1 MAAQKNLRVKSSLL
15 LLVLSAWMSD
25 WKWIAPVSVHRQHIC
40 GLICLLLR
48 KADPW
53 AVSSQWPH
61 SRRNSGTVMLHVT
74 VYDTLVHLPRKQPS
88 NLCGKSISAFLKV
101 AFQAECTDLGHFDSI
116 KNMTGSTFW
125 QVFMIF
131 DTSTDKPSSQRGLEV
146 FLLNLSGSDPNKT
159 TKQAHPH
166 VNGRF
171 CILLFAALNQVT
183 RSQKW

>member
-48 KADPW
+48 KSDPW

-88 NLCGKSISAFLKV
+88 NLCGKSTSAFLKV
-101 AFQAECTDLGHFDSI
+101 AFQAECIDLGHFDSI
-116 KNMTGSTFW
+116 KNMTRSIFW

-131 DTSTDKPSSQRGLEV
+131 DKSTDKPSSRRGLEV
-146 FLLNLSGSDPNKT
+146 FL
-159 TKQAHPH
+159 
-166 VNGRF
+166 
-171 CILLFAALNQVT
+171 
-183 RSQKW
+183 